1 MLVSVKWL
9 KDYVDI
15 EVPVDEFADRM
26 ILSGSNIETVEPYG
40 TKFSKIV
47 VGKILKIEKHPDAE
61 KLVVCSLDIGESNP
75 IQIVTGAKNVFEGAV
90 VPAILH
96 GGKLPDGTTIK
107 KSKLR
112 GVESDGML
120 CSAAEMGYE
129 DKVIDVNIKDG
140 IWILDESFKPGTPIE
155 EALGLLDHVI
165 DFEITPNRPDC
176 LSMIGMAREAS
187 AVFGVPLRY
196 PAVGAE
202 HEEGDASEY
211 VQVEVK
217 NNDLCK
223 RYTARVIKDVK
234 VGASPWWMQK
244 RLMHA
249 GMRPIN
255 NIVDIT
261 NFVML
266 EYGQPLHAFDIR
278 DIAGNKIVVDTAK
291 NDEVFTTLDGAERKL
306 SEDILM
312 ISDAEKHIGIAGIMG
327 GLNSEIREDTSVVVL
342 ESANFN
348 MDSIRSSSKQLA
360 LRTEAS
366 GRFEK
371 GIDANLCSEAADRV
385 CRLIEELG
393 CGTVVGGMIDIYPEK
408 QNAKPVAVR
417 VPRINAVLGTNLSE
431 EYMVNIFKSLEMN
444 VETDGNGNLTVTPP
458 TVRQDLLEEV
468 DFVEEVARLYGYDKM
483 ETTLPANENV
493 AKLTPMEEKR
503 RKAREILTAMGLNEV
518 LTYSFVNPKSVDKI
532 GISDTDISKR
542 NFVKI
547 INPLG
552 EDNSVMRTMLT
563 PSMMDV
569 LARNYA
575 MGNKNISFF
584 EIGRV
589 FNNEPI
595 NCDGQPVEA
604 EGLCIGMYGE
614 NVDFYTLK
622 GVIDGLLELLGVEN
636 RRYTAESRL
645 GMYHPGRCAN
655 LISEPAMLG
664 TVGQIHPDV
673 AEKYGIDVPVYTCE
687 LLFSTI
693 AALMNTV
700 TIYKPLPK
708 YPAITR
714 DIAFVVEDS
723 MQVGDIIDVIKD
735 VGSKLLE
742 NVELFD
748 VYRGQQIEEG
758 KKSVAFALRYRDSQ
772 KTLTDEEVTK
782 IHSKILKALEER
794 LGILLREV

>member
-15 EVPVDEFADRM
+15 EVPIEEFADKM
-26 ILSGSNIETVEPYG
+26 ILSGSNIETVESCG
-40 TKFSKIV
+40 TKFSKIS
-47 VGKILKIEKHPDAE
+47 VGKILKIERHPDAD
-61 KLVVCSLDIGESNP
+61 KLLICSVDTGETSP
-75 IQIVTGAKNVFEGAV
+75 VQIVTGAKNVFEGAV
-90 VPAILH
+90 VPVILD

-112 GVESDGML
+112 GIESDGML
-120 CSAAEMGYE
+120 CSAAELGYD

-140 IWILDESFKPGTPIE
+140 IWILDDGLKPGTPIE
-155 EALGLLDHVI
+155 EALGLFDYIV

-187 AVFGVPLRY
+187 AVFGATLKRPVT
-196 PAVGAE
+196 GAE
-202 HEEGDASEY
+202 HEEGDVSEY

-217 NNDLCK
+217 DTELCK

-255 NIVDIT
+255 NMVDIT

-278 DIAGNKIVVDTAK
+278 DIEGNKIIVDRAE
-291 NDEVFTTLDGAERKL
+291 DGDVFTTLDGTERKL
-306 SEDILM
+306 SHDILM
-312 ISDAEKHIGIAGIMG
+312 ISDTKKHIGIAGIMG
-327 GLNSEIREDTSVVVL
+327 GLNSEIRKDTSMVVL
-342 ESANFN
+342 EAANFD
-348 MDSIRSSSKQLA
+348 MDSIRASSKQLA

-371 GIDANLCSEAADRV
+371 GIDANLCAEAADRV
-385 CRLIEELG
+385 CRLVEELG
-393 CGTVVGGMIDIYPEK
+393 CGTVVGGIIDIYPEK
-408 QNAKPVAVR
+408 QEAKPVAVR
-417 VPRINAVLGTNLSE
+417 TARINAVLGTELTE
-431 EYMVNIFKSLEMN
+431 EYMTNIFESLEMK
-444 VETDGNGNLTVTPP
+444 VETDGKGNLTVTPP

-468 DFVEEVARLYGYDKM
+468 DFVEEVARLYGYDRLK
-483 ETTLPANENV
+483 TTLPANADV

-503 RKAREILTAMGLNEV
+503 RKTRSVLTSMGLSEV
-518 LTYSFVNPKSVDKI
+518 LTYSFVSPKSVDKI
-532 GISDTDISKR
+532 GISQTDISKR

-575 MGNKNISFF
+575 MGNKQVAFF

-604 EGLCIGMYGE
+604 EGLCIGMYGDD
-614 NVDFYTLK
+614 VDFYTLK
-622 GVIDGLLELLGVEN
+622 GVIDGLLELFGIKEH
-636 RRYTAESRL
+636 RYMAESRL
-645 GMYHPGRCAN
+645 AMYHPGRCAN
-655 LISEPAMLG
+655 ILSEPAMIG
-664 TVGQIHPDV
+664 TVGQMHPDV
-673 AEKYGIDVPVYTCE
+673 AERYGIDVPVYTCE

-700 TIYKPLPK
+700 TIYTPLPK

-714 DIAFVVEDS
+714 DIALVAEDS
-723 MQVGDIIDVIKD
+723 MQVGDIIEIIKEA
-735 VGSKLLE
+735 GGKLLE
-742 NVELFD
+742 KVELFD
-748 VYRGQQIEEG
+748 VYRGKQIAHG
-758 KKSVAFALRYRDSQ
+758 KKSVAFALRYRDSE

-782 IHSKILKALEER
+782 LHSEILKALEEK
-794 LGILLREV
+794 LGIILREV